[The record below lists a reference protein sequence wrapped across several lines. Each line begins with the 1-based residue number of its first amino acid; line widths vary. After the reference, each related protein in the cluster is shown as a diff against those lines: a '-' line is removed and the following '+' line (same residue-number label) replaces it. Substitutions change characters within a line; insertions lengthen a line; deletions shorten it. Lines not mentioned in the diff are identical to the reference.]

1 MGRRSDHSREQ
12 LEDLIVSAGN
22 ALMAEVGFARFSARE
37 VAKRVGYSVGTIY
50 NVFGS
55 LDNLLLAINSR
66 TFVDWAARVRV
77 GLERAREGADGDRL
91 GVLVDSYF
99 DFAQDHPNLWHAIYD
114 HRPPPNADLPAR
126 YAEQRAELTGLVSRE
141 ISQSQPLASQDEVD
155 RLARSLVAT
164 VHGHCLFALNG
175 TFALLGGE
183 DARARAME
191 RVREGVDALSR

>member
-12 LEDLIVSAGN
+12 LEELIVTAGN
-22 ALMAEVGFARFSARE
+22 TLMAEVGFARFSARE

-66 TFVDWAARVRV
+66 TFVDWAARVRA
-77 GLERAREGADGDRL
+77 GLEQGANDRL
-91 GVLVDSYF
+91 KVLVDGYF
-99 DFAQDHPNLWHAIYD
+99 DFAEAEPNLWHAIYD
-114 HRPPPNADLPAR
+114 HRLPPGAEIPAR
-126 YAEQRAELTGLVSRE
+126 YAEQRAELTGLVGQE
-141 ISQSQPLASQDEVD
+141 IAQVQALASRADVEK
-155 RLARSLVAT
+155 LARSLVAT

-191 RVREGVDALSR
+191 RVREGVAVLSPRT

>member
-12 LEDLIVSAGN
+12 LEELIVSAGN

-50 NVFGS
+50 NVFGT

-66 TFVDWAARVRV
+66 TFVDWAARVRA
-77 GLERAREGADGDRL
+77 GLEQAGEDRL
-91 GVLVDSYF
+91 KVLVDGYF
-99 DFAQDHPNLWHAIYD
+99 DFAEAEPNLWHAIYD
-114 HRPPPNADLPAR
+114 HRLPPGTAIPPR
-126 YAEQRAELTGLVSRE
+126 YAEQRAELTGLVGQE
-141 ISQSQPLASQDEVD
+141 IAQVQPLASREAVE

-191 RVREGVDALSR
+191 RVREGVAALPPTH

>member
-12 LEDLIVSAGN
+12 LEELIVTAGN

-66 TFVDWAARVRV
+66 TFVDWAARVRA
-77 GLERAREGADGDRL
+77 GLEQGADDRL
-91 GVLVDSYF
+91 KVLVDGYF
-99 DFAQDHPNLWHAIYD
+99 DFAEAEPNLWHAIYD
-114 HRPPPNADLPAR
+114 HRLPAGTAIPPR
-126 YAEQRAELTGLVSRE
+126 YAEQRAELTGLVSQE
-141 ISQSQPLASQDEVD
+141 IAQVQPLATREAVE

-191 RVREGVDALSR
+191 RVRDGVAALSR